1 MASITTVRRSRFEM
15 IKICGDDP
23 IGKPDPPPL
32 EETRTQLLSVVWL
45 LSKALDDPK
54 TRKTDTVRITEAMNR
69 AVALYDRCRQKERR
83 QHESNIRI

>member
-1 MASITTVRRSRFEM
+1 MADITTVRRSRFEM

-32 EETRTQLLSVVWL
+32 EETRAQLLSVVWL

-54 TRKTDTVRITEAMNR
+54 TRKADTVRITEAMNR
-69 AVALYDRCRQKERR
+69 AVALYDQCRTKERR
-83 QHESNIRI
+83 QNGNYIEV